1 MKKYK
6 LIIALAAALIF
17 AAAIVLTISAQTR
30 NGICV
35 EDGSCCSD
43 PDACNCD

>member
-6 LIIALAAALIF
+6 LIIALVAVLIL
-17 AAAIVLTISAQTR
+17 ATAIVLTISAQTR
-30 NGICV
+30 NSICV